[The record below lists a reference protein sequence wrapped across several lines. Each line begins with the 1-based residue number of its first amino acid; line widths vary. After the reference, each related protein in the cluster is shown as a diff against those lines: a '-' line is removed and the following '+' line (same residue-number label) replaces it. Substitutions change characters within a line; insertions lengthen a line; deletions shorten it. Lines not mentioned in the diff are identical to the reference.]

1 MMTQRGDYTDEF
13 RATSILREFE
23 DTRPRVYI
31 GPAGVFVRV
40 ALAVVFLYLT
50 VVSYLVLGVP
60 GPVFVSILFVMA
72 LLAPHF
78 YQVTKN
84 LLERPRV
91 PKDDRVLTPKSP
103 QEG

>member
-1 MMTQRGDYTDEF
+1 MTRQWDFTGEGRT
-13 RATSILREFE
+13 ACTPRESE
-23 DTRPRVYI
+23 NAEGSVNSGT
-31 GPAGVFVRV
+31 AGVFVRV
-40 ALAVVFLYLT
+40 ALVVVFLYLT